1 MNRKELIRR
10 VTNVM
15 RDNHIKKP
23 VYAQRQVLHISDDD
37 GNTKDFVIKKND
49 TGVLFTA
56 DDVENIIDACI
67 YVIEDAI
74 KHGDSVTVRGFGTL
88 GLNYRKARVNKHPVT
103 GEVVDVGARYVPKF
117 VSGNDLK
124 MCAKVYELSIG
135 EKLCELPP
143 LDDVDE
149 DGDELG
155 D

>member
-23 VYAQRQVLHISDDD
+23 VYAQKQVLHISDDD

-49 TGVLFTA
+49 TGVLFTT
-56 DDVENIIDACI
+56 DDVEKIIDTCI

-74 KHGDSVTVRGFGTL
+74 KHGDSVTFRGFGTL
-88 GLNYRKARVNKHPVT
+88 GLNYRKARTTKHPGT
-103 GEVVDVGARYVPKF
+103 GEAVEVEARYVPKF

-143 LDDVDE
+143 LDDEE
-149 DGDELG
+149 DGD
-155 D
+155 